1 MYPTCPISLWCR
13 FIEQANITINLLQA
27 LCVNPKVSAWAY
39 LNGHFDFDRT
49 PLAPV
54 GTKCIIYED
63 PKSQG
68 TWDVHGKDAFYLGP
82 ALEQ

>member
-1 MYPTCPISLWCR
+1 MHPGRQEPLYSR

-27 LCVNPKVSAWAY
+27 SRVNPKVSTWAY
-39 LNGHFDFDRT
+39 LNGHFDFNRT

-63 PKSQG
+63 PKSQ
-68 TWDVHGKDAFYLGP
+68 
-82 ALEQ
+82 